1 MSQTRHID
9 RCGIAFRVAVCL
21 AMFAFV
27 VSPAAGTDD
36 AAPASTRPAQA
47 ASPAQTRLDGLLS
60 KITRIE
66 WELQS
71 SSNSTKAV
79 GKTSVAAELTHLKS
93 LRKALLETNGSGWES
108 VMAAADRATLAL
120 LDGGRVMVV
129 IAEPASAD
137 GPAGLAS
144 LKAELLRD
152 TKSFTPGVFEL
163 IGTVNERQQRAVGP
177 SEFLFVLGGDVPVR
191 STDKGT
197 YHASLQKLIDGAGR
211 GVCYIAPASGV
222 KRRQLPRGEMFV
234 DSILDGTNDAE
245 LALLQIIKAQVMH
258 DVAQQRQMQK

>member
-9 RCGIAFRVAVCL
+9 RCGIAFRVALCA

-27 VSPAAGTDD
+27 VSPAAGSDD
-36 AAPASTRPAQA
+36 AKPASTRPAQA
-47 ASPAQTRLDGLLS
+47 ASPAQTRLDGMLS
-60 KITRIE
+60 QITRFE
-66 WELQS
+66 WELQTA
-71 SSNSTKAV
+71 SNNAKAA
-79 GKTSVAAELTHLKS
+79 GKPSDTRAQPHLKS
-93 LRKALLETNGSGWES
+93 LRRALLEINGSGWKS
-108 VMAAADRATLAL
+108 VMAAADRATMAL

-129 IAEPASAD
+129 IAEPANAD
-137 GPAGLAS
+137 GSAGLAS

-152 TKSFTPGVFEL
+152 TKNFTPGVFEL
-163 IGTVNERQQRAVGP
+163 IGTAIQRDERTVGP
-177 SEFLFVLGGDVPVR
+177 NDFLLVLGGDVPVR
-191 STDKGT
+191 SADNGT
-197 YHASLQKLIDGAGR
+197 YHKSLQKLIDGAGR